1 MKCAWEELISI
12 LPNRIRTDVQR
23 YASKDGQEIRL
34 RLGEVPLIRCRSD
47 VIRLPTVVNREEL
60 DFVINA
66 ASRYSPWA
74 AETMAKGYL
83 TAPGGHRIG
92 ICGEV
97 IVING
102 IVKGFRSISS
112 LNIRIARDFPGIA
125 KPFAQES
132 GNLLLIGPPGSGKT
146 TMLRDLIR
154 QYALKRTVCVL
165 DERGE
170 IFPERLRAGAMIDVI
185 SGCNKTEGIDL
196 LLRTMS
202 PQIIAVDEVTEEQ
215 DAKTLIRAFHCG
227 VQFIASA
234 HAVDRQD
241 LISRPIYKAILDSGV
256 IRRLLILGMDQRCR
270 EEQVIVC
277 Q

>member
-132 GNLLLIGPPGSGKT
+132 GNVLLIGPPGSGKT

>member
-97 IVING
+97 IVNNG

-132 GNLLLIGPPGSGKT
+132 GNVLLIGPPGSGKT

-170 IFPERLRAGAMIDVI
+170 IFPERLRTGAMIDVI

-241 LISRPIYKAILDSGV
+241 LICTILFFPERADCHTSVSTGS
-256 IRRLLILGMDQRCR
+256 Q
-270 EEQVIVC
+270 
-277 Q
+277 